1 MQAKTVYDKIIDESG
16 VVYASSSQGQELRDT
31 RQVYRQKGK
40 ESLKKEPHND
50 LYNVIRLQSQSRK
63 IIRTISITGK
73 IYQVFLSKDVQLQDV
88 ELFCCDN
95 NGVSSVDTTFNFVTA
110 ESLAL
115 VTTTKGW

>member
-16 VVYASSSQGQELRDT
+16 GVYASSSQGQDLRDT

-50 LYNVIRLQSQSRK
+50 LSNVIRLQSQSRK
-63 IIRTISITGK
+63 LIRTISITGK

-88 ELFCCDN
+88 ELFCCNN
-95 NGVSSVDTTFNFVTA
+95 NGVSSVDTTYNFVTVG
-110 ESLAL
+110 SLTL